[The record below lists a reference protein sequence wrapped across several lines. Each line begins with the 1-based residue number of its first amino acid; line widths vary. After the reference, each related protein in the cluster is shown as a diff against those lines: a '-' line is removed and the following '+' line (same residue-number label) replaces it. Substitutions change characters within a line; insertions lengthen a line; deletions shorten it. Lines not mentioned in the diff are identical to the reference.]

1 MIPARRRAAV
11 ALGANLGE
19 AEATLR
25 AAVAAL
31 AAQAGALRAVSSRH
45 ASAPLEASG
54 PEFLNAVLTLDTPL
68 APLALLDCLQAIE
81 QDHGRTRPYRNAPR
95 TLDLD
100 LILLEDAE
108 GRPLRMDHPRLV
120 LPHPRWL
127 ERAFVLQ
134 PLAEIW
140 PEAVPAGAL
149 AAVAGQAIRRLPGGG
164 AWALA
169 HTASPL
175 NP

>member
-1 MIPARRRAAV
+1 MNRTAAI

-31 AAQAGALRAVSSRH
+31 AAGVGRLRAVSSRH
-45 ASAPLEASG
+45 ASAPVDAQG
-54 PEFLNAVLTLDTPL
+54 PEFLNAVLTLDTEL
-68 APLALLDCLQAIE
+68 APLDLLDRLQAVE
-81 QDHGRTRPYRNAPR
+81 LAHGRTRPYRNAPR

-100 LILLEDAE
+100 LILVEEAD
-108 GRPLRMDHPRLV
+108 GRRLHLDHPRLV

-127 ERAFVLQ
+127 DRAFVLL

-140 PEAVPAGAL
+140 PAAVPPEAL

-164 AWALA
+164 AWAQ
-169 HTASPL
+169 P
-175 NP
+175 